1 MVKRLE
7 FTDSSRTSSS
17 LSTSKLDA
25 KASEWIA
32 THARMLHASG
42 AYYKFVGTNYRRD
55 NLVSVKKIFIESK
68 DATPDF
74 DKAFIVE
81 LGGLFQKVGDD
92 NEVIGGGNQKVGSAD

>member
-17 LSTSKLDA
+17 ISTSKLDA
-25 KASEWIA
+25 KAAEWIA
-32 THARMLHASG
+32 THARMLSIYG
-42 AYYKFVGTNYRRD
+42 PYYKFIGTTYRRD
-55 NLVSVKKIFIESK
+55 NLVSVKKIFVENK

-74 DKAFIVE
+74 DKAFVVE

-92 NEVIGGGNQKVGSAD
+92 NEVIGGGNQKMGSED